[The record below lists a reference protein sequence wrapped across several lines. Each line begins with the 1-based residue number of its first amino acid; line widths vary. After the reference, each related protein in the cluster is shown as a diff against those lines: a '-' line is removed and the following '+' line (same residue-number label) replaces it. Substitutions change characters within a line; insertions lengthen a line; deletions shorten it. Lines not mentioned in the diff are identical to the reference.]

1 MIAAMKLRIIAEGIA
16 VPATAR
22 ELIEQRLNDHAARFG
37 PFTVATITI
46 EKGGLLEVYSWK
58 ARAEIE
64 VPPSWT
70 VRPDG
75 KSMLRLEDALDSMF
89 TELTALLRQVTW
101 SRDGVPKP
109 CRWCGHE
116 AFIYVRHPT
125 DADDSQS
132 GAPLRLVK
140 IDGDWHGEL
149 EALVCKACGY
159 VDWFVR
165 DPQRLP
171 LGNRGIVEVTTRK
184 PDPYRG

>member
-1 MIAAMKLRIIAEGIA
+1 MIAAMKLRIIAAGIT
-16 VPATAR
+16 VHDEVR
-22 ELIEQRLNDHAARFG
+22 QLIERRLNEHAARFG

-46 EKGGLLEVYSWK
+46 EKGGLLELHSWK
-58 ARAEIE
+58 VKAEIE
-64 VPPSWT
+64 LPPSWT

-75 KSMLRLEDALDSMF
+75 SAMGAIEDAIEAMF
-89 TELTALLRQVTW
+89 IELTALLRHVTW

-116 AFIYVRHPT
+116 TFIYVRHPT
-125 DADDSQS
+125 DADDTAS

-140 IDGDWHGEL
+140 VDGEWRGEL
-149 EALVCKACGY
+149 EALVCRACGY

-171 LGNRGIVEVTTRK
+171 VGSRGIIEVTTRK
-184 PDPYRG
+184 ADPYR